1 MIRLIRGLLFAGLLA
16 GMVGGVRADEEAD
29 LRVKL
34 LKYNTITGTE
44 ALNGQFRDLL
54 KNKAESKKLLAAAA
68 KIVKEKDQPFNYNAA
83 LLMGR
88 FAQSQ
93 KDYELAKVFFKICA
107 DQATKVQ
114 SATKLAD
121 TLENMISLYSASKEY
136 AKAVEICQEFL
147 KLDADEDSNIER
159 SKALVVAQM
168 AQILARSGKT
178 KEALKIVDGILDNE
192 EGNWFFMRVRGFV
205 LREAEK
211 YDEAVDAFQETISR
225 LEKNKQMPEML
236 RTNFVRDTKYI
247 LSSIYIDA
255 KKVDKSIEILDGLVK
270 EDPENP
276 TYANDLGFVLADND
290 KRIDEAEKLIRLALE
305 KDKARRKKADDTDS
319 ADNAS
324 YLDSLAWVLFKQK
337 KYAEAKKVMLE
348 VVKDAEDGSNVEILD
363 HLADIQ
369 MALGEKKEAVAV
381 WERAMKEEVVGK
393 RDKERKLKIEAKLKA
408 AKQ

>member
-1 MIRLIRGLLFAGLLA
+1 MIRLIRSLLFAGLMA
-16 GMVGGVRADEEAD
+16 GAVGGVRADEEAD
-29 LRVKL
+29 LRAKL

-44 ALNGQFRDLL
+44 ALNGQFRDLI
-54 KNKAESKKLLAAAA
+54 KNKADAKKVLAAAA
-68 KIVKEKDQPFNYNAA
+68 KIAKEKNQPFNYNAA

-93 KDYELAKVFFKICA
+93 KDYELAKMFFGICS

-114 SATKLAD
+114 SGTKLAD

-136 AKAVEICQEFL
+136 AKAVEVCQEFL
-147 KLDADEDSNIER
+147 KLEADEDSPIER
-159 SKALVVAQM
+159 SKVLIVAQM

-178 KEALKIVDGILDNE
+178 KEALKIVDNILDNE

-211 YDEAVDAFQETISR
+211 YDDAVEAFNETIVR

-236 RTNFVRDTKYI
+236 RNNFVRDTKYI

-255 KKVDKSIEILDGLVK
+255 KKPDKSIELLEALVK
-270 EDPENP
+270 EDAENP

-290 KRIDEAEKLIRLALE
+290 KRLDEAEKLIRSALE
-305 KDKARRKKADDTDS
+305 KDKARRKKADDTDPT
-319 ADNAS
+319 DNSS

-337 KYAEAKKVMLE
+337 KFAEAKKIMLE
-348 VVKDAEDGSNVEILD
+348 VVKDNEDGSNVEILD
-363 HLADIQ
+363 HLADIHS
-369 MALGEKKEAVAV
+369 ALGEKKEAIEV
-381 WERAMKEEVVGK
+381 WERAMKEEPIGK
-393 RDKERKLKIEAKLKA
+393 RDKERKLKIEEKLKA
-408 AKQ
+408 AKK